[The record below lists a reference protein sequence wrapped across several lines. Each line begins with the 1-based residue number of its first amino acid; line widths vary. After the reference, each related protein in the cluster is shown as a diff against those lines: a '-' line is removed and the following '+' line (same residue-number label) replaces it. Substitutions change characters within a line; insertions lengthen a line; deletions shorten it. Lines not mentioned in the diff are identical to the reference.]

1 MEING
6 GSLRY
11 TAEMDISKLKAALK
25 EGEKGYQGFSD
36 VVGKTGDEMDKA
48 FENAQKVIENQK
60 KSITEL
66 EKKYQELQNTINNTP
81 SESGNSAL
89 ADEMVRLKAEI
100 DTYEKGMANMQKV
113 LESYTNKNIVLT
125 KELDELKR
133 KLVDVGKAQ
142 VENQKIT
149 DTLDITSE
157 NIKIQKQ
164 AIADLE
170 KQYKDLEKTIEGIA
184 PGQAKANLMG
194 DAAELAK
201 EIEAEKQALIELQ
214 NYVGVTAERHES
226 LRQKLNQVKNEMI
239 ALAAAGQQNTGEYAQ
254 LAQEADT
261 LQTAIDEVNGTM
273 DALSGNTGL
282 NAIVEGLGL
291 ASSGMAI
298 YQGAVALTGVES
310 KNLEEIMVRLQAV
323 MAISIG
329 IQQVQNT
336 LTRQGALIQSVM
348 ALQATARAR
357 AEALATSNTIAA
369 TVAQRAFNLVANAN
383 PYVLLATAIITV
395 VGALA
400 LMSSGNKRAAE
411 DQKKLNDAIADGAA
425 EQIVSY
431 KKLQNQYNELGDSLQ
446 EKNKFIEENQ
456 DKFHDLGIEIENTAD
471 AEVVFRSGET
481 AMINS
486 LMLRAE
492 AAANAQI
499 AIEKYKE
506 ALKEEGEIRNFDE
519 DWKNSGFFG
528 KIGLGFK
535 ASFNNIDN
543 NKPKQRRKEAD
554 ANIKSEIDLYKKSA
568 KELEKAKIKTEA
580 SGPAKGS
587 EEFYRAEISRLN
599 HLKSK
604 AQVGSKEWENY
615 RKEIERLDSLVN
627 PKEKK
632 TKKPAKA
639 KELAEIFDVGS
650 LARLQQQISL
660 IDNSIQR
667 MGKDGLV
674 SLRALDQYGKE
685 YTSNQVISLEEAKNK
700 RLELSNQVAEI
711 EKNIQIKSITDQ
723 VNESN
728 KLWEQYYAAVQSLG
742 EEAANRI
749 YGKLIENG
757 KTQFDS
763 LVDMQKQLSTKTILT
778 DEDKDVLLTINS
790 AIDAMLGKQSALDKF
805 KSDLQNTLKRMG
817 SDAERLLFIQEQ
829 LKKSSSEDKSEGRTA
844 FLAENERQL
853 LQNQQDLYTEFLK
866 EKETFEQKK
875 LAIERNYNTI
885 REQIGLNDLYSEPE
899 RLRLLDAAGKDEVK
913 AVTNVSLEL
922 FKQSKAWKMAFGD
935 LTGITDTSLDFLI
948 KKFEEF
954 RDAYQS
960 SMSVEE
966 FKNITD
972 VITNLRD
979 EKEDGSLSSV
989 IKNTK
994 EYIKSLQELQEAQS
1008 KYKTGSEELLKVEE
1022 RHQLVTERTGKSYDK
1037 LAGHL
1042 DKIFENFS
1050 SISGN
1055 LGFNSEVLEGFINGV
1070 GTIVKSVSSIRGIL
1084 DSAKGG
1090 KNLFSSLENISGL
1103 ISAIIAI
1110 VVTAIKL
1117 IASLF
1122 NKDKKRERS
1131 IKNWKNSVDQLKISY
1146 QELNSE
1152 IERTAGE
1159 GTLKMQREL
1168 ISNLQEQQRILEQMR
1183 AIESQKK
1190 KADSSK
1196 ISSYT
1201 QEISE
1206 INLQIRD
1213 IVDEFQASVT
1223 TTDFRDLA
1231 TKLADVFIEAFGK
1244 GEDAAESFEK
1254 VVDDVMK
1261 NAVINALKIK
1271 FLQPVAQEIVDKLYS
1286 SMGFG
1291 SGGGTPEQNATLKN
1305 YQDQIAEI
1313 EKKLQSANSLTA
1325 VSLNSTK
1332 AYLLEKLKQLQA
1344 EMAAGAMSGA
1354 FDGLTPEEIALL
1366 KDGYKNDPRIQG
1378 FLEGIKNI
1386 NELFDTTIDSDQSM
1400 KGDIKGVTEKTA
1412 GALEGQVNAV
1422 RINQVSGLQVARQSL
1437 LNLVQIEAN
1446 TRNLYQIR
1454 KDISEMNAKMKK
1466 SLAGVP

>member
-411 DQKKLNDAIADGAA
+411 DQKKLNDVIADGAA

-519 DWKNSGFFG
+519 DWKKSGFFG
-528 KIGLGFK
+528 KVGLGFK

-543 NKPKQRRKEAD
+543 KKGAQLRKEAD
-554 ANIKSEIDLYKKSA
+554 ANIKSELKLYKKSA
-568 KELEKAKIKTEA
+568 EELEKAKIKTQA

-587 EEFYRAEISRLN
+587 EEFYRAEITRLN
-599 HLKSK
+599 DLKSK
-604 AQVGSKEWENY
+604 AQKGSKEWENY

-674 SLRALDQYGKE
+674 SLRAIDKYGKE
-685 YTSNQVISLEEAKNK
+685 YTSNQIISLEEAKNK
-700 RLELSNQVAEI
+700 RLELSSQVAEI

-778 DEDKDVLLTINS
+778 DEEKDVLLTINS

-805 KSDLQNTLKRMG
+805 KSDLQNTLRRMG

-829 LKKSSSEDKSEGRTA
+829 LKKSSSTDKSEGRTA

-853 LQNQQDLYTEFLK
+853 LQNQQDFYNSFIQEQQ
-866 EKETFEQKK
+866 TFEQRKTDIEKK
-875 LAIERNYNTI
+875 FNTLRAELSNNNNI
-885 REQIGLNDLYSEPE
+885 DNAE
-899 RLRLLDAAGKDEVK
+899 RLRLLDEIGKEEAGEYSAAFL
-913 AVTNVSLEL
+913 AV
-922 FKQSKAWKMAFGD
+922 FKKTKLWEKAFGNID
-935 LTGITDTSLDFLI
+935 ALTKKEISQLIPVLQAQIEELI
-948 KKFEEF
+948 KL
-954 RDAYQS
+954 DAPI
-960 SMSVEE
+960 E
-966 FKNITD
+966 
-972 VITNLRD
+972 
-979 EKEDGSLSSV
+979 
-989 IKNTK
+989 
-994 EYIKSLQELQEAQS
+994 
-1008 KYKTGSEELLKVEE
+1008 
-1022 RHQLVTERTGKSYDK
+1022 
-1037 LAGHL
+1037 
-1042 DKIFENFS
+1042 
-1050 SISGN
+1050 
-1055 LGFNSEVLEGFINGV
+1055 
-1070 GTIVKSVSSIRGIL
+1070 
-1084 DSAKGG
+1084 
-1090 KNLFSSLENISGL
+1090 
-1103 ISAIIAI
+1103 
-1110 VVTAIKL
+1110 
-1117 IASLF
+1117 
-1122 NKDKKRERS
+1122 
-1131 IKNWKNSVDQLKISY
+1131 
-1146 QELNSE
+1146 E
-1152 IERTAGE
+1152 IERFKQKLEDLKYFTAGSNPITRLIENFKELRKKIKEGTATDADFKKLQDNVSEVAVYVRMATEAAKELSEALGIGDKGGPFEKFAKDLTQTIEGLVNAIVGYLTGNMQQMVGGIIQMAVGIIKMLSTAGDGTKEKGIRAWKRAVDDLKFAYEELQMVIEKTAGE
-1159 GTLKMQREL
+1159 GQLAMQRDL
-1168 ISNLQEQQRILEQMR
+1168 ISNLKEQQRILQDMR
-1183 AIESQKK
+1183 SKESSKK
-1190 KADSSK
+1190 KVDQEKVYA
-1196 ISSYT
+1196 YT
-1201 QEISE
+1201 QQINE
-1206 INLQIRD
+1206 INLQIQQIID
-1213 IVDEFQASVT
+1213 DFQTSIT
-1223 TTDFRDLA
+1223 GTDFKSFSQR
-1231 TKLADVFIEAFGK
+1231 LADALIDAFGK
-1244 GEDAAESFEK
+1244 GEDAAFAFDK
-1254 VVDDVMK
+1254 VVDDVMR
-1261 NAVINALKIK
+1261 NAVENALRIKILEPAVK
-1271 FLQPVAQEIVDKLYS
+1271 EMVDKLYS

-1291 SGGGTPEQNATLKN
+1291 GQSGATTQQAAELKN

-1313 EKKLQSANSLTA
+1313 ENKIPTVNSLVA
-1325 VSLNSTK
+1325 ANLKSTRD
-1332 AYLLEKLKQLQA
+1332 YLLEKVKILQQQI
-1344 EMAAGAMSGA
+1344 AANTVSGS
-1354 FDGLTPEEIALL
+1354 FDGLTQEERDKIKALGTDAMHQYTAAL
-1366 KDGYKNDPRIQG
+1366 QQYQD
-1378 FLEGIKNI
+1378 
-1386 NELFDTTIDSDQSM
+1386 LFGGAAENAQSM
-1400 KGDIKGVTEKTA
+1400 KGDIKGITEKTA

-1437 LNLVQIEAN
+1437 LNLVQIEVN
-1446 TRNLYQIR
+1446 TRRLHNMDKTLM
-1454 KDISEMNAKMKK
+1454 EMNAKMKK

>member
-369 TVAQRAFNLVANAN
+369 TIAQRAFNLVANAN

-400 LMSSGNKRAAE
+400 LMSSENKRAAE

-431 KKLQNQYNELGDSLQ
+431 KKLQNQYESLGNSLKAK
-446 EKNKFIEENQ
+446 EKFIEDNK

-486 LMLRAE
+486 LMFRAE

-543 NKPKQRRKEAD
+543 KKGTQLRKEAE
-554 ANIKSEIDLYKKSA
+554 ANIKTELILYKKSA
-568 KELEKAKIKTEA
+568 EELEKAKIKTQA

-587 EEFYRAEISRLN
+587 EEFYRAEITRLN
-599 HLKSK
+599 DLKSK

-728 KLWEQYYAAVQSLG
+728 KLWEQYYATVESLG

-763 LVDMQKQLSTKTILT
+763 LVDMQKQLSSKTILT

-829 LKKSSSEDKSEGRTA
+829 LKKSSSADKSEGRTA

-853 LQNQQDLYTEFLK
+853 LQNQQDLYNTFLNEERTFQ
-866 EKETFEQKK
+866 EKKLQIEKDYVKLREEISSDKNLTPEQKK
-875 LAIERNYNTI
+875 TYTATSYKNE
-885 REQIGLNDLYSEPE
+885 
-899 RLRLLDAAGKDEVK
+899 AKDISS
-913 AVTNVSLEL
+913 ASLEAL
-922 FKQSKAWKMAFGD
+922 QKTDLWVKAFGD
-935 LTGITDTSLDFLI
+935 LDRVGTKSLLKLRDGLKKYLEVNKNLPSTELKVVQDQIEKIDETIGAKNPFLAIQLAIQKYTSRRRELNDVE
-948 KKFEEF
+948 KKFGKNSEEYRAKLKELGLAF
-954 RDAYQS
+954 SDIVELSGAAANAMIDIVVQVGDAFGGLSDDLKQTLAEVQQLIDGIVNTVAGYFSGNYGQMISGIVQIVGAMVKLLSGDKGRERDIKRWQR
-960 SMSVEE
+960 SVEDL
-966 FKNITD
+966 KTAY
-972 VITNLRD
+972 D
-979 EKEDGSLSSV
+979 ELSS
-989 IKNTK
+989 
-994 EYIKSLQELQEAQS
+994 S
-1008 KYKTGSEELLKVEE
+1008 
-1022 RHQLVTERTGKSYDK
+1022 
-1037 LAGHL
+1037 
-1042 DKIFENFS
+1042 
-1050 SISGN
+1050 
-1055 LGFNSEVLEGFINGV
+1055 
-1070 GTIVKSVSSIRGIL
+1070 
-1084 DSAKGG
+1084 
-1090 KNLFSSLENISGL
+1090 
-1103 ISAIIAI
+1103 
-1110 VVTAIKL
+1110 
-1117 IASLF
+1117 
-1122 NKDKKRERS
+1122 
-1131 IKNWKNSVDQLKISY
+1131 
-1146 QELNSE
+1146 

-1159 GTLKMQREL
+1159 ASLAMNRGL
-1168 ISNLQEQQRILEQMR
+1168 IENLEEQKRLLIQMR
-1183 AIESQKK
+1183 DEENKK
-1190 KADSSK
+1190 KKSDAGK
-1196 ISSYT
+1196 IASFND
-1201 QEISE
+1201 QISQVNQQ
-1206 INLQIRD
+1206 INDVID
-1213 IVDEFQASVT
+1213 NFKKSIT
-1223 TTDFRDLA
+1223 TTEFKELA
-1231 TKLADVFIEAFGK
+1231 DKLAEALIDGFSR
-1244 GEDAAESFEK
+1244 GEDAAISFEK
-1254 VVDDVMK
+1254 VVDDVMR
-1261 NAVINALKIK
+1261 NAVLNALKIK
-1271 FLQPVAQEIVDKLYS
+1271 YLQPLAQEFVDKFYKA
-1286 SMGFG
+1286 MGYG
-1291 SGGGTPEQNATLKN
+1291 NGNTNANDSKIKDAQEKITKLDKEIKEKESQTYTPYLAKEVLELK
-1305 YQDQIAEI
+1305 
-1313 EKKLQSANSLTA
+1313 KKRQE
-1325 VSLNSTK
+1325 
-1332 AYLLEKLKQLQA
+1332 LLDLIGKHNA
-1344 EMAAGAMSGA
+1344 EMASVPAGGA
-1354 FDGLTPEEIALL
+1354 FDGLSEEEIKML
-1366 KDGYKNDPRIQG
+1366 KDGFKNDPRLQAM
-1378 FLEGIKNI
+1378 LEGIKGI
-1386 NELFDTTIDSDQSM
+1386 DKIFDTTFGAAEGL
-1400 KGDIKGVTEKTA
+1400 KGDIKGITEKTA
-1412 GALEGQVNAV
+1412 GALEAQINAM
-1422 RINQVSGLQVARQSL
+1422 RINQVSGLQIARQSL
-1437 LNLVQIEAN
+1437 LNLVQIEVN
-1446 TRNLYQIR
+1446 TRRLHNMDKTLM
-1454 KDISEMNAKMKK
+1454 EMNSKMKK